1 MSLRSIA
8 AASFAVAA
16 FAAFGSGAA
25 SAGACVQK
33 AAEGTGGTQ
42 KDAQFQVYEALLQA
56 TDWGA
61 WAAWMANGTTPG
73 YKVSTPKIQMRPGRP
88 RIHVPR
94 SSDDLQTVGD
104 DGSLGARPL

>member
-1 MSLRSIA
+1 MSIRSIA
-8 AASFAVAA
+8 AASIAVAA
-16 FAAFGSGAA
+16 FALAGAGAA
-25 SAGACVQK
+25 SAGACVNK

-73 YKVSTPKIQMRPGRP
+73 YKVSTPKYKCAPG
-88 RIHVPR
+88 
-94 SSDDLQTVGD
+94 G
-104 DGSLGARPL
+104 LGFTCRGQATICKL